1 MTVLSFHPCF
11 PGDRYIHCAGRSLT
25 EDEKAA
31 MGRASAVI
39 LHQACGPALYT
50 EAQKRCRHVFPDFS
64 TRFAWPGK
72 IGQAELFSKIGVAHP
87 ETLTYKTVKAFVETH
102 KDGRP
107 SLDFPL
113 VFKLDQA
120 DEGRGVLPATGP
132 EDLAALLDKARAWER
147 TGQAGFVLQRY
158 VPPFFG
164 VLRVVVVYRTF
175 VAYWRVA
182 NTTTGFA
189 VNIARGADID
199 GQAHPELKEKGIAAV
214 QAVCEKTGINLAGFD
229 LIFPAHAPES
239 GPLFL
244 EINHYFGRRGLGGSE
259 RYYAL
264 LTREIN
270 RWLKDRHIAA

>member
-25 EDEKAA
+25 EDKKAA
-31 MGRASAVI
+31 MGHATAVI
-39 LHQACGPALYT
+39 LHQACGPALYA

-64 TRFAWPGK
+64 TRFTYPGK

-87 ETLTYKTVKAFVETH
+87 ETMTYKTVKGFFETH
-102 KDGRP
+102 KAGRP

-113 VFKLDQA
+113 VFKLDKA
-120 DEGRGVLPATGP
+120 DEGHGVFPVTGP
-132 EDLAALLDKARAWER
+132 EDLPPLLDKARAWER
-147 TGQAGFVLQRY
+147 TGQAGFLLQRY

-164 VLRVVVVYRTF
+164 VLRVVVIYKKF

-182 NTTTGFA
+182 GATTGFA

-199 GQAHPELKEKGIAAV
+199 DQAHPELREKGIAAV
-214 QAVCEKTGINLAGFD
+214 QAVCKKTGINLAGFD
-229 LIFPAHAPES
+229 LIFPAARPES

-244 EINHYFGRRGLGGSE
+244 EINYYFGRRGLGGSE
-259 RYYAL
+259 RYYTL
-264 LTREIN
+264 LTQEIN
-270 RWLKDRHIAA
+270 RWLKDRQIAA